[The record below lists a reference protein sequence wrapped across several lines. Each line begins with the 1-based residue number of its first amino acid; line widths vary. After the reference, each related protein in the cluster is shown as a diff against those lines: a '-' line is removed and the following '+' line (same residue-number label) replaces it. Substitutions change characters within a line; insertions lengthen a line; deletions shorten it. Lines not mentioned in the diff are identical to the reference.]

1 LGKKEEERRR
11 KTLVSL
17 LSIEKITKEYDRIRA
32 LDRVS
37 LKVEKGS
44 IKGLIGPNGAGKSTL
59 FHLISGVEKPDSGKI
74 YFKERDISSM
84 ESHERSA
91 LGIGR
96 TFQTLQIWGNMTV
109 VENIMAGMNRR
120 LKGGFFSHGL
130 WLPRAR
136 RSEKEA
142 LKEAKEILDSL
153 GLLGKWESMASQLP
167 YGKQKLLELGRA
179 LAMKPELLL
188 LDEPASGL
196 TLTEIE
202 QLSERISQVRQEGA
216 TVFVVEH
223 HMGMVMEIADEI
235 AVLHNGEL
243 IAEGT
248 PERVRR
254 NPRVIDAYLPRSAR
268 NSLTLPLSPEGRG
281 MG

>member
-1 LGKKEEERRR
+1 M
-11 KTLVSL
+11 SL
-17 LSIEKITKEYDRIRA
+17 LSIENVTKEYDGIRA

-37 LKVEKGS
+37 LKIEKGS

-74 YFKERDISSM
+74 YFNEREITSLQ
-84 ESHERSA
+84 SHEVSA
-91 LGIGR
+91 LGLGR

-109 VENIMAGMNRR
+109 VENIMTGMHRR
-120 LKGGFFSHGL
+120 LKGSLFSCGF
-130 WLPRAR
+130 WLPWIR
-136 RSEKEA
+136 RSEKEV

-167 YGKQKLLELGRA
+167 YGKQKLLEIGRA
-179 LAMKPELLL
+179 LAMKPKLLL

-196 TLTEIE
+196 TLTEMQ
-202 QLSERISQVRQEGA
+202 QLSERILQIRQEGV

-223 HMGMVMEIADEI
+223 HMGMVMEIADEM

-248 PERVRR
+248 PEAVRR
-254 NPRVIDAYLPRSAR
+254 HPQVVEAYLKGKGADA
-268 NSLTLPLSPEGRG
+268 
-281 MG
+281 

>member
-1 LGKKEEERRR
+1 M
-11 KTLVSL
+11 SL
-17 LSIEKITKEYDRIRA
+17 LSIEEITKEYDGIIA
-32 LDRVS
+32 LDRLS
-37 LKVEKGS
+37 LKVERGS

-74 YFKERDISSM
+74 YFKGSNITSM

-91 LGIGR
+91 LGLGR

-109 VENIMAGMNRR
+109 VENVMAGMNRR
-120 LKGGFFSHGL
+120 LKGGLFSYGL
-130 WLPRAR
+130 WLPRIR
-136 RSEKEA
+136 RSEREA

-179 LAMKPELLL
+179 LAMRPELLL

-196 TLTEIE
+196 TLNEMQ
-202 QLSERISQVRQEGA
+202 QLSERILQIRREGV
-216 TVFVVEH
+216 TIFVVEH
-223 HMGMVMEIADEI
+223 HMGMVMGIAEEI
-235 AVLHNGEL
+235 AVLHNGKL

-248 PERVRR
+248 PDEVRR
-254 NPRVIDAYLPRSAR
+254 NSEVIEAYLTPGSAAKLKR
-268 NSLTLPLSPEGRG
+268 V
-281 MG
+281 

>member
-1 LGKKEEERRR
+1 MGKKEKKRGG
-11 KTLVSL
+11 KTLIAL
-17 LSIEKITKEYDRIRA
+17 LSIVEITKEYDGIKA

-37 LKVEKGS
+37 LNLEKGQ

-59 FHLISGVEKPDSGKI
+59 FHLISGIERPDSGEI
-74 YFKERDISSM
+74 YFKGREITTMKSHEISS
-84 ESHERSA
+84 

-109 VENIMAGMNRR
+109 VENVMAGMNRR
-120 LKGGFFSHGL
+120 LRGGLFSYGL
-130 WLPRAR
+130 WLPRVKK
-136 RSEKEA
+136 SEREA
-142 LKEAKEILDSL
+142 LKEAKEILDAL

-196 TLTEIE
+196 THTEIE
-202 QLSERISQVRQEGA
+202 QLSRQISKIQQEGG
-216 TVFVVEH
+216 TLFIVEH
-223 HMGMVMEIADEI
+223 RMGLVMEIADEI
-235 AVLHNGEL
+235 AVLNHGKI

-248 PERVRR
+248 PDEVRK
-254 NPRVIDAYLPRSAR
+254 NSQVMEAYLKRKKKDA
-268 NSLTLPLSPEGRG
+268 
-281 MG
+281 

>member
-1 LGKKEEERRR
+1 M
-11 KTLVSL
+11 SL
-17 LSIEKITKEYDRIRA
+17 LSIEEIVKEYDGIRA
-32 LDRVS
+32 LDRIS
-37 LKVEKGS
+37 LKVKKGS

-74 YFKERDISSM
+74 HFKGKEISSL
-84 ESHERSA
+84 EPHERSV

-96 TFQTLQIWGNMTV
+96 TFQTLQVWGNMTV
-109 VENIMAGMNRR
+109 VENIMAGMDRR
-120 LKGGFFSHGL
+120 LKGGFLSYGL
-130 WLPRAR
+130 WLPWVK

-153 GLLGKWESMASQLP
+153 DLLGKWESMASQLP
-167 YGKQKLLELGRA
+167 YGKQKLLEFGRA

-196 TLTEIE
+196 TVAEIE
-202 QLSERISQVRQEGA
+202 QLSELISRVRQEGV
-216 TVFVVEH
+216 TIFIVEH

-243 IAEGT
+243 IAEGR
-248 PERVRR
+248 PEAVRK
-254 NPRVIDAYLPRSAR
+254 NPRVIEAYLTRRSRNPQSIHPRGER
-268 NSLTLPLSPEGRG
+268 DGMRG
-281 MG
+281 PGGKTDA

>member
-1 LGKKEEERRR
+1 MA
-11 KTLVSL
+11 L
-17 LSIEKITKEYDRIRA
+17 LSTEEIIKEYDGIRA
-32 LDRVS
+32 LDRIS

-74 YFKERDISSM
+74 YFKGKEIRFL
-84 ESHERSA
+84 EPHERSA

-96 TFQTLQIWGNMTV
+96 TFQTLQVWGNMTV

-120 LKGGFFSHGL
+120 LKGGYLSCGL
-130 WLPRAR
+130 RFPWIRK
-136 RSEKEA
+136 SENEV

-153 GLLGKWESMASQLP
+153 GLLGKWESLASQLP

-196 TLTEIE
+196 TLAEIE
-202 QLSERISQVRQEGA
+202 QLSQHITKVRQEGV
-216 TVFVVEH
+216 TVFIVEH

-243 IAEGT
+243 IAEGR
-248 PERVRR
+248 PEAVRM
-254 NPRVIDAYLPRSAR
+254 NPRVIEAYLTR
-268 NSLTLPLSPEGRG
+268 RG
-281 MG
+281 GK

>member
-1 LGKKEEERRR
+1 M
-11 KTLVSL
+11 SH
-17 LSIEKITKEYDRIRA
+17 LSIEEVTKEYDGIRA

-37 LKVEKGS
+37 LKVKKGS

-74 YFKERDISSM
+74 YFKKRDITAM
-84 ESHERSA
+84 ASHEISA
-91 LGIGR
+91 LGMGR

-109 VENIMAGMNRR
+109 VENVMAGMNRR
-120 LKGGFFSHGL
+120 LRGSLLSYGL
-130 WLPRAR
+130 WRPWVRT
-136 RSEKEA
+136 SEKEA
-142 LKEAKEILDSL
+142 LKEAKEILNSL

-196 TLTEIE
+196 TLREIE
-202 QLSERISQVRQEGA
+202 QLSERISQIRQEGV
-216 TVFVVEH
+216 TVFIVEH

-248 PERVRR
+248 PKAIRG
-254 NPRVIDAYLPRSAR
+254 NPQVIEAYL
-268 NSLTLPLSPEGRG
+268 RG
-281 MG
+281 KRVDA

>member
-1 LGKKEEERRR
+1 M
-11 KTLVSL
+11 VL
-17 LSIEKITKEYDRIRA
+17 LSTEEIIKEYDSIRA
-32 LDRVS
+32 LDRIS

-74 YFKERDISSM
+74 YFKGKEISSL
-84 ESHERSA
+84 EPHERSV

-96 TFQTLQIWGNMTV
+96 TFQTLQVWGNMTV

-120 LKGGFFSHGL
+120 LKGGYLSCGL
-130 WLPRAR
+130 RLPWIR
-136 RSEKEA
+136 RSEKEV
-142 LKEAKEILDSL
+142 LQEAKEILDSL
-153 GLLGKWESMASQLP
+153 GLLGKWESLASQLP

-196 TLTEIE
+196 TLAEIE
-202 QLSERISQVRQEGA
+202 QLSRHIAKVRQEGV
-216 TVFVVEH
+216 TVFIVEH

-235 AVLHNGEL
+235 AVLHNGQL
-243 IAEGT
+243 IAEGR
-248 PERVRR
+248 PEAVRMD
-254 NPRVIDAYLPRSAR
+254 PRVIEAYLTRRSQNKAD
-268 NSLTLPLSPEGRG
+268 NGS
-281 MG
+281 

>member
-1 LGKKEEERRR
+1 
-11 KTLVSL
+11 
-17 LSIEKITKEYDRIRA
+17 
-32 LDRVS
+32 
-37 LKVEKGS
+37 
-44 IKGLIGPNGAGKSTL
+44 
-59 FHLISGVEKPDSGKI
+59 LISGVEKPDSGKI
-74 YFKERDISSM
+74 YFKEKNITSM

-91 LGIGR
+91 LGMGR

-120 LKGGFFSHGL
+120 LKGSLFSYGL
-130 WLPRAR
+130 WLPRIR

-196 TLTEIE
+196 THTEIE
-202 QLSERISQVRQEGA
+202 QLSEQILRARQEGV
-216 TVFVVEH
+216 TVFIVEH
-223 HMGMVMEIADEI
+223 HMGMVMEIADKI

-248 PERVRR
+248 PEAVRR
-254 NPRVIDAYLPRSAR
+254 NPRVIDAYLTRRSR
-268 NSLTLPLSPEGRG
+268 NPLTLPLSPEGRG
-281 MG
+281 MR

>member
-1 LGKKEEERRR
+1 M
-11 KTLVSL
+11 SL
-17 LSIEKITKEYDRIRA
+17 LSIEEITKEYDGIIA
-32 LDRVS
+32 LDRLS
-37 LKVEKGS
+37 LKVERGS

-74 YFKERDISSM
+74 YFKGNDITSM
-84 ESHERSA
+84 ESHEISA
-91 LGIGR
+91 LGLGR

-109 VENIMAGMNRR
+109 VENVMAGMNRR
-120 LKGGFFSHGL
+120 LKGGLFSYGL
-130 WLPRAR
+130 WLPWIR
-136 RSEKEA
+136 RSEREA

-196 TLTEIE
+196 TLNEMQ
-202 QLSERISQVRQEGA
+202 QLSERILQIRRGGV
-216 TVFVVEH
+216 TIFVVEH
-223 HMGMVMEIADEI
+223 HMGMVMGIAEEI
-235 AVLHNGEL
+235 AVLHNGKL

-248 PERVRR
+248 PDAVRR
-254 NPRVIDAYLPRSAR
+254 NPQVIEAYLKGKKADA
-268 NSLTLPLSPEGRG
+268 
-281 MG
+281 

>member
-1 LGKKEEERRR
+1 MP
-11 KTLVSL
+11 L
-17 LSIEKITKEYDRIRA
+17 LSIESVTKEYDGVKA

-37 LKVEKGS
+37 LKVEEGS

-74 YFKERDISSM
+74 LFKGKNITEM

-96 TFQTLQIWGNMTV
+96 TFQTVQIWGNMTV
-109 VENIMAGMNRR
+109 VENVMVGMNRR
-120 LKGGFFSHGL
+120 LKGSLFSYGL
-130 WLPRAR
+130 WLPWVR

-142 LKEAKEILDSL
+142 LKEAKGILNSL

-167 YGKQKLLELGRA
+167 YGKQKLLEVGRA
-179 LAMKPELLL
+179 LAMKPRLLL

-196 TLTEIE
+196 TLSEIK
-202 QLSERISQVRQEGA
+202 QLSEKISLIRQEGV
-216 TVFVVEH
+216 TVFIVEH

-235 AVLHNGEL
+235 AVLHNGRL

-248 PERVRR
+248 PESVRS
-254 NPRVIDAYLPRSAR
+254 NPEVAEAYLSRSSAGTR
-268 NSLTLPLSPEGRG
+268 DRP
-281 MG
+281 

>member
-1 LGKKEEERRR
+1 M
-11 KTLVSL
+11 SL
-17 LSIEKITKEYDRIRA
+17 LSIEEIIKEYDGIRA

-37 LKVEKGS
+37 LKVEKGR

-59 FHLISGVEKPDSGKI
+59 FHLISGVEKPGSGKI
-74 YFKERDISSM
+74 FFKEKNITSM
-84 ESHERSA
+84 EPHERSA

-120 LKGGFFSHGL
+120 LKGGFLSCGL
-130 WLPRAR
+130 WLPRIR
-136 RSEKEA
+136 KSEKEA
-142 LKEAKEILDSL
+142 LSEAKEILDSL
-153 GLLGKWESMASQLP
+153 GLLGSWESLASQLP

-196 TLTEIE
+196 TPVEIE
-202 QLSERISQVRQEGA
+202 QLSEQVSQIRQEGV
-216 TVFVVEH
+216 TVFIVEH

-235 AVLHNGEL
+235 AVLHNGKL

-248 PERVRR
+248 PEAVRK
-254 NPRVIDAYLPRSAR
+254 NPQVIEAYLARRSK
-268 NSLTLPLSPEGRG
+268 NPLTLPLSPEGRG

>member
-1 LGKKEEERRR
+1 LGKKEEERQRE
-11 KTLVSL
+11 TLMSL
-17 LSIEKITKEYDRIRA
+17 LSIEEIIKEYDGIRA

-37 LKVEKGS
+37 LKVEKGR

-59 FHLISGVEKPDSGKI
+59 FHLISGVEKPGSGKI
-74 YFKERDISSM
+74 FFKEKNITSM
-84 ESHERSA
+84 EPHERSA

-120 LKGGFFSHGL
+120 LKGGFLSCGL
-130 WLPRAR
+130 WLPRIR
-136 RSEKEA
+136 KSEKEA
-142 LKEAKEILDSL
+142 LSEAKEILDSL
-153 GLLGKWESMASQLP
+153 GLLGKWESLASQLP

-196 TLTEIE
+196 TPVEIE
-202 QLSERISQVRQEGA
+202 QLSEQVSQIRQEGV
-216 TVFVVEH
+216 TVFIVEH

-235 AVLHNGEL
+235 AVLHNGKL

-248 PERVRR
+248 PEAVRK
-254 NPRVIDAYLPRSAR
+254 NPQVIEAYLARRSK
-268 NSLTLPLSPEGRG
+268 NPLTLPLSPEGRG

>member
-1 LGKKEEERRR
+1 M
-11 KTLVSL
+11 SL
-17 LSIEKITKEYDRIRA
+17 LSIEEITKEYDGIRA
-32 LDRVS
+32 LHRVS

-44 IKGLIGPNGAGKSTL
+44 ITGLIGPNGAGKSTL

-74 YFKERDISSM
+74 YFKERDITNM

-96 TFQTLQIWGNMTV
+96 TFQTVQIWGNMTV
-109 VENIMAGMNRR
+109 VENIMAGMNQR
-120 LKGGFFSHGL
+120 LKGSLLSYGL
-130 WLPRAR
+130 WLPWIG

-142 LKEAKEILDSL
+142 LKEAKEILNSL

-196 TLTEIE
+196 TLKEIE
-202 QLSERISQVRQEGA
+202 QLSERISQIRQEGV
-216 TVFVVEH
+216 TVFIVEH
-223 HMGMVMEIADEI
+223 HMGMVMEIADKI

-248 PERVRR
+248 PEGIRG
-254 NPRVIDAYLPRSAR
+254 NPKVIEAYLTRRSR
-268 NSLTLPLSPEGRG
+268 N
-281 MG
+281 

>member
-1 LGKKEEERRR
+1 M
-11 KTLVSL
+11 SL
-17 LSIEKITKEYDRIRA
+17 LSIEEITKEYDGIIA
-32 LDRVS
+32 LDRLS
-37 LKVEKGS
+37 LKVERGS

-74 YFKERDISSM
+74 YFKGSNITSM

-91 LGIGR
+91 LGLGR

-109 VENIMAGMNRR
+109 VENVMAGMNRR
-120 LKGGFFSHGL
+120 LKGGLFSYGL
-130 WLPRAR
+130 WLPWIR
-136 RSEKEA
+136 RSEREA
-142 LKEAKEILDSL
+142 LEEAKEILDFL

-196 TLTEIE
+196 TLNEMQ
-202 QLSERISQVRQEGA
+202 QLSERILQIRREGV
-216 TVFVVEH
+216 TIFVVEH
-223 HMGMVMEIADEI
+223 HMGMVMGIAEEI
-235 AVLHNGEL
+235 AVLNNGKL

-248 PERVRR
+248 PDEVRG
-254 NPRVIDAYLPRSAR
+254 NSEVIEAYLKGKKADA
-268 NSLTLPLSPEGRG
+268 
-281 MG
+281 

>member
-1 LGKKEEERRR
+1 M
-11 KTLVSL
+11 SF
-17 LSIEKITKEYDRIRA
+17 LSIERITKGYDGIRA
-32 LDRVS
+32 LDGVS
-37 LKVEKGS
+37 LRLEKGS

-74 YFKERDISSM
+74 YFKEREITSM
-84 ESHERSA
+84 KSHEISA

-109 VENIMAGMNRR
+109 VENIMAGMNQR
-120 LKGGFFSHGL
+120 LKGGLFSCGL
-130 WLPRAR
+130 WLPCIR

-179 LAMKPELLL
+179 LAMKPDLLL

-196 TLTEIE
+196 TSKEMQ
-202 QLSERISQVRQEGA
+202 QLSEQISQIRQEGV
-216 TVFVVEH
+216 TIFIVEH

-235 AVLHNGEL
+235 AVLHNGKL

-248 PERVRR
+248 PDGVKR
-254 NPRVIDAYLPRSAR
+254 NPEVIEAYLKSKKTDA
-268 NSLTLPLSPEGRG
+268 
-281 MG
+281 

>member
-1 LGKKEEERRR
+1 MA
-11 KTLVSL
+11 L
-17 LSIEKITKEYDRIRA
+17 LSTEEIIKEYDGIRA
-32 LDRVS
+32 LDRIS

-59 FHLISGVEKPDSGKI
+59 FHLISGVEKPNSGKI
-74 YFKERDISSM
+74 YFKGREISYL
-84 ESHERSA
+84 EPHVRSA

-96 TFQTLQIWGNMTV
+96 TFQTLQVWGNMTV
-109 VENIMAGMNRR
+109 VENVMAGMNRR
-120 LKGGFFSHGL
+120 LKGGYLSCGL
-130 WLPRAR
+130 GLPWIR
-136 RSEKEA
+136 RSEKEV

-153 GLLGKWESMASQLP
+153 GLLGKWESLASQLP

-196 TLTEIE
+196 TLGEIE
-202 QLSERISQVRQEGA
+202 QLSQHIAKVRQEGV
-216 TVFVVEH
+216 TVFIVEH

-243 IAEGT
+243 IAEGR
-248 PERVRR
+248 PEAVRM
-254 NPRVIDAYLPRSAR
+254 NPRVIEAYLIRRSKDESRLAIT
-268 NSLTLPLSPEGRG
+268 NSKFQNPNIKRSSND
-281 MG
+281 

>member
-1 LGKKEEERRR
+1 
-11 KTLVSL
+11 
-17 LSIEKITKEYDRIRA
+17 
-32 LDRVS
+32 
-37 LKVEKGS
+37 
-44 IKGLIGPNGAGKSTL
+44 
-59 FHLISGVEKPDSGKI
+59 
-74 YFKERDISSM
+74 
-84 ESHERSA
+84 
-91 LGIGR
+91 
-96 TFQTLQIWGNMTV
+96 MTV

-120 LKGGFFSHGL
+120 LKGNLFSYGL
-130 WLPRAR
+130 WLPWIR

-153 GLLGKWESMASQLP
+153 GLLGKWESIASQLP

-196 TLTEIE
+196 TLTEIR
-202 QLSERISQVRQEGA
+202 QLSERILQIRQEGV
-216 TVFVVEH
+216 TIFIVEH

-248 PERVRR
+248 PDAVRR
-254 NPRVIDAYLPRSAR
+254 NPQVIEAYLKGKKADA
-268 NSLTLPLSPEGRG
+268 
-281 MG
+281 